1 MKWLVKTLDSLL
13 PYATED
19 EAVTEQKNLEALI
32 ARYKNLI
39 PTIEITMVKTEVF
52 SKSYTYRRE
61 VHEVVC
67 LLNKVKDQTANAPA
81 PESLERLNRMIQE
94 QQFAINQL
102 DHQRTHI
109 MSMLQRGRD
118 LSKDV
123 HAPPFVTAEVK
134 NLESGWNDAY
144 HETVDKLRALK
155 GTQTIWD
162 DFQKQK
168 DHIISLLHS
177 AETELR
183 SITPL
188 QTDPRN
194 VSSDLKHKRE
204 LNVQLQQASRQMIA
218 NLHDLCH
225 ELTPLADPTKKPLIE
240 KEVTEL
246 EKQFF
251 NTMEHVKDR
260 VNYLE
265 DYSNRWS
272 NYKARLAELHA
283 WALQQAPQ
291 LIEAVQSQ
299 ELSPEE
305 RVVKADALQ
314 GVISDKMRQLDI
326 LASDAF
332 ELAPKEGNAAE
343 AKRLRAEVSK
353 LQEVLSVINR
363 KVDHQGQAVKEDL
376 INWQQYQAGIQDIK
390 PWIEE
395 CETKVSLITNKPS
408 SLQQAVQMQANAKQF
423 ETQCEYQLEKL
434 HSVASISNLMSCK
447 TNAPD
452 ELDAVQSRWTS
463 VHDNAKQITNKF
475 DRLVTGWQSF
485 DGDATKVEDWLD
497 NSERVIAK
505 RPDLLNTPHVDKLEK
520 ELVKLKSFNNEISE
534 QQAKIVSLQQSSD
547 QLALGLAP
555 EGVATVKDRVNA
567 MKGKITKLSESVRAK
582 INDVSD
588 AIMSRQDFNAQ
599 LANFSNWMDQ
609 MRGQVAHVEDIYSE
623 RVEPS
628 LHTVHSLLQQHSEKN
643 PAFNAIY
650 EEVKNL
656 TSSST
661 PQESSAI
668 NDSYT
673 ALVLNYQDIENNL
686 QQKKDSLEKWNEF
699 LGWRNE
705 SESHANHIKQQLDQ
719 SDKLGPAILTNI
731 VEEIEETLKTV
742 THWKAQAKIIDNN
755 PVVHLKDSA
764 TGKPLSAIQ
773 VVNDLENKLENLK
786 LKSQS
791 RVATL
796 NKMEDRKRKF
806 NQIENELGEKLAANR
821 GKLSE
826 ILQQLPNNAN
836 VDQIVA
842 NLVTLN
848 DNLQTQIPL
857 KERVHDEGA
866 QLMRDDITIMPAV
879 QESMLVLDKS
889 WDDLQQEITDRTH
902 KYTLISQGLKDYAI
916 AKNRFGTEIKKA
928 HTIYLSVPQE
938 PSGEQQ
944 LLQTADK
951 TKKALEQIKKSKAAL
966 DDFERKGGTLLKLF
980 ESIDNTTP
988 NEITPELKQS
998 HDEWQKLHDQISKH
1012 AHLYETE
1019 AVIWN
1024 QIEDLKNDLVPWLEE
1039 TIQSLNDAADNSIE
1053 IEYGPIRL
1061 NKYRAELP
1069 AYASI
1074 RDDII
1079 EKIGEL
1085 TKINNDV
1092 KIPSLIELENLLAKQ
1107 FAVIEDSAQNLE
1119 QVASS
1124 FEEQEKDLRK
1134 EVKSCGESINKLR
1147 EALIKCDDMSGD
1159 NSKIIERLRTCQAL
1173 KAQLTGQESKLD
1185 NLKARVDEMKFTYP
1199 TFAESIIPKELSNVQ
1214 KRLDVVAT
1222 HANKIEASLLQF
1234 LKKFHTDKL
1243 GMLKRLINVQKEKIA
1258 WCVPEPSSDKY
1269 NLAVKQSSLNDV
1281 LKGILDCEARKNE
1294 IEESVTQLDKVDSPE
1309 SLNALK
1315 REIAEMNDDL
1325 KELKMNY
1332 DKTKVILDNNSDLW
1346 QQYETISDGV
1356 TTWLKDIEVKVKT
1369 DNASQVNLQNADNK
1383 IQELKEY
1390 QQQTSEQKPILQE
1403 LEKISKAIVS
1413 LNSDS
1418 RVLQVVNHLA
1428 TRHQAV
1434 AKNIVAVIDR
1444 INGMKGTL
1452 DNYNKN
1458 KLACEEWLQS
1468 AKIQF
1473 NDLARMG
1480 SPGAGPSSE
1489 QLDLVKAFV
1498 NELGTGQNYLN
1509 AAEESAETLYSVVTP
1524 DNREKIRNEVRQLR
1538 ENFDN
1543 IHDEAKSL
1551 LTQVES
1557 VLIQKTSI
1565 EESYSQVR
1573 QWLSESKSKVGDQ
1586 GTLYATLA
1594 EKKAALQKFKAQLLD
1609 NNLHKGALKQL
1620 QDKAQSLSDEEAEH
1634 KVSNSIQE
1642 YDNLSKNLNERIAVC
1657 ENHVV
1662 NHEAFDQILEKAQD
1676 WLKALKAEAVDV
1688 FNDSAF
1694 EKDGAD
1700 EKLTLVENIIAQKP
1714 EGEKIFDTC
1723 RKQLE
1728 TVLLQTHPSGHPA
1741 LINSF
1746 EGQKQS
1752 WDTFIGQCQV
1762 TEQKLKQL
1770 CSQWN
1775 EFDAIAERIDN
1786 WLKQTENVVKD
1797 QSLKSTCEAK
1807 QAHLDKLKRIN
1818 AEITAKAPEIA
1829 TILEQSHG
1837 IEGENDI
1844 NLRVSRINT
1853 RYQTLKN
1860 LCKENVGRYE
1870 NYTKEH
1876 AAFNDDYGKF
1886 KNQLQA
1892 LIDELQANSEIVGD
1906 LSILQ
1911 ERQNKIREI
1920 SDRRIQDASIFESLI
1935 DRGEKLYIHTSPD
1948 GREIIRQQ
1956 LRSLRTNWDNFSDD
1970 LNTATQKSEQCLLQ
1984 FGDFTVGQEQLT
1996 KWLKEV
2002 EKSMQSHTEL
2012 KNTLQEKR
2020 AQLQNHKL
2028 MHQDILGHN
2037 TLVDSVCDKA
2047 QLLVDQTQDESLN
2060 VYLQSIKQLFADIV
2074 EKSQFLLSNLEGCVQ
2089 MHNNYI
2095 VQCAS
2100 LRSWLNGEKQK
2111 LLECDDLAGEKT
2123 DISRKLNAL
2132 EQLKKNKDH
2141 GQKLFD
2147 DLSRLAQNVQKSTA
2161 VKGVELIAKEMGD
2174 LKNEFDNHFVEI
2186 VGIEDKQN
2194 NVLNQWNAFEKNL
2207 DELTKWCRSA
2217 ETIFRDQQLQSTIQE
2232 KEKQLDTFKDQRE
2245 NILQSQ
2251 KKIDEFVDQAQ
2262 ILLNNSGADRIK
2274 TLVSQLT
2281 NRYQLLQ
2288 VLSKEV
2294 VNRWQALVDD
2304 HRKYSDKLDEV
2315 NAWILPV
2322 EQQLDIASNEEP
2334 NDGTSSNLLPLLLN
2348 EQEQAEKLLSAVNAL
2363 GEKALPET
2371 STQGREKIRQELRD
2385 IRDRWDK
2392 IDEGIR
2398 KLQKRQEAQS
2408 IQWSSYQDILQQTLS
2423 WLDTLEKLL
2432 EQENPNTWTSTQEI
2446 RSKLFKHKTTLQ
2458 DINSHKRII
2467 EAVNDK
2473 ASALLQNNVASNA
2486 DEIKA
2491 IINSINSRYE
2501 NLGQN
2506 CKKLIGQLEDAI
2518 DVYQQFSD
2526 MQKVQQDY
2534 QKNLWDRLT
2543 GYSDY
2548 SGNKTSLQARLQK
2561 VNEIQDS
2568 LSEGVNKLH
2577 ELSEHVDKKTTIIPS
2592 RCKEAMARDLTNLK
2606 VDFDKFNSTLNDVK
2620 AALEHRLQQWN
2631 DYETN
2636 LDRLITWLTEAEN
2649 SLKNYAPRNT
2659 LEEKQEQLNKFQV
2672 NFTSNFLVVVL
2683 LIRTHTQNACCS
2695 NNNTTCHVTLLKR
2708 NTPLNECNMRI
2719 KHELRVR
2726 KMAIK

>member
-1 MKWLVKTLDSLL
+1 MLSVAFNFHIQFSNPKQKICQDADSKREDMKWLVKTLDSLL
-13 PYATED
+13 PYATGD
-19 EAVTEQKNLEALI
+19 ESISEQKNLEALI

-67 LLNKVKDQTANAPA
+67 LLNKVKEQTQSAPA
-81 PESLERLNRMIQE
+81 PESFDRLNRMIQE

-123 HAPPFVTAEVK
+123 HAPAFVTAEVK
-134 NLESGWNDAY
+134 NLESNWNDAY
-144 HETVDKLRALK
+144 HETVEKLRALK

-168 DHIISLLHS
+168 EQIMSQLHN

-194 VSSDLKHKRE
+194 VSTDLKSKRE
-204 LNVQLQQASRQMIA
+204 LNVQLQQSSRQMIA
-218 NLHDLCH
+218 NLHDLCN

-251 NTMEHVKDR
+251 NTIEHVKDR

-272 NYKARLAELHA
+272 NYKARLADLHA
-283 WALQQAPQ
+283 WATQQAPQ
-291 LIEAVQSQ
+291 LIEAVLSQ

-314 GVISDKMRQLDI
+314 GVIADKMRQLDI
-326 LASDAF
+326 LASNAF
-332 ELAPKEGNAAE
+332 ELAPKEGNVAE
-343 AKRLRAEVSK
+343 AKRLRADVSK

-363 KVDHQGQAVKEDL
+363 KVDHQAQAVREDL
-376 INWQQYQAGIQDIK
+376 VNWQQYQTGIQEIK
-390 PWIEE
+390 PWIED
-395 CETKVSLITNKPS
+395 CETKVSLITNKPA
-408 SLQQAVQMQANAKQF
+408 SLQQAVQLQCNAKQF
-423 ETQCEYQLEKL
+423 EAQCEQQLEKL

-463 VHDNAKQITNKF
+463 VHDNAKQITTKF
-475 DRLVTGWQSF
+475 DRLVSGWQSF
-485 DGDATKVEDWLD
+485 DGDATKVEEWLD

-534 QQAKIVSLQQSSD
+534 QQAKIVSLQQGSD

-555 EGVATVKDRVNA
+555 EGVATVKERVNA

-609 MRGQVAHVEDIYSE
+609 MRGQVAHVEEIYSE

-643 PAFNAIY
+643 PAFNAIH
-650 EEVKNL
+650 EEVRGL
-656 TSSST
+656 TSNST
-661 PQESSAI
+661 PEESLAI

-686 QQKKDSLEKWNEF
+686 QQKKQSLEKWNEF

-705 SESHANHIKQQLDQ
+705 TESHANHIKQQLDQ
-719 SDKLGPAILTNI
+719 SDKLGPTILTTI
-731 VEEIEETLKTV
+731 VADIDETLKAIS
-742 THWKAQAKIIDNN
+742 HWKAQAKAIDAN
-755 PVVHLKDSA
+755 PVIHLKDSA
-764 TGKPLSAIQ
+764 TGKPLNAIQ

-796 NKMEDRKRKF
+796 NRMEDRKKKF
-806 NQIENELGEKLAANR
+806 NEIENALGQALVSNR
-821 GKLSE
+821 AQLSE
-826 ILQQLPNNAN
+826 ILHEPPTIAN
-836 VDQIVA
+836 VDRIVA
-842 NLVTLN
+842 RLAELQ
-848 DNLQTQIPL
+848 DNLQAQTPL
-857 KERVHDEGA
+857 KERVHDDGA

-879 QESMLVLDKS
+879 QESILILDKT
-889 WDDLQQEITDRTH
+889 WDDLQQEITDYSH
-902 KYTLISQGLKDYAI
+902 KYTLINQGLKDYALT
-916 AKNRFGTEIKKA
+916 KNKFDGEIKKA
-928 HTIYLSVPQE
+928 NTAYSSVSQVPN
-938 PSGEQQ
+938 GEQE
-944 LLQTADK
+944 LLKTADNA
-951 TKKALEQIKKSKAAL
+951 KKALEQIKKSKAAL
-966 DDFERKGGTLLKLF
+966 DDLERKGGTLLKLY
-980 ESIDNTTP
+980 ETIETAAQSP
-988 NEITPELKQS
+988 NEITPELQRS
-998 HDEWQKLHDQISKH
+998 HDEWQQLHEQIAKH

-1024 QIEDLKNDLVPWLEE
+1024 QIDDLKNELAPWLEE
-1039 TIQSLNDAADNSIE
+1039 TLQSMQDAADNSIE

-1069 AYASI
+1069 AYVSI
-1074 RDDII
+1074 RNDIV

-1085 TKINNDV
+1085 TKINKDV
-1092 KIPSLIELENLLAKQ
+1092 KIPSLIQLENWLTEQ
-1107 FAVIEDSAQNLE
+1107 FALVENSAQNLE

-1159 NSKIIERLRTCQAL
+1159 NAKIIERLRTCQAL
-1173 KAQLTGQESKLD
+1173 KAQLSGQESKLD

-1199 TFAESIIPKELSNVQ
+1199 TFADSIIPKEVSNVQ
-1214 KRLDVVAT
+1214 KRLDVVGT

-1234 LKKFHTDKL
+1234 LKKYHSDKL
-1243 GMLKRLINVQKEKIA
+1243 NMLKRLINVQKEKIA

-1281 LKGILDCEARKNE
+1281 QKGILDCEARAKE
-1294 IEESVTQLDKVDSPE
+1294 IEESLGHLDQIDSPE
-1309 SLNALK
+1309 SLSPLK
-1315 REIAEMNDDL
+1315 ADIARVNDDL
-1325 KELKMNY
+1325 ATLKLNY
-1332 DKTKVILDNNSDLW
+1332 DKTKATLDDNSVLW
-1346 QQYETISDGV
+1346 QQYETLSEGV
-1356 TTWLKDIEVKVKT
+1356 AAWMKDIEVKVKADT
-1369 DNASQVNLQNADNK
+1369 ASQVNFQNAEGK
-1383 IQELKEY
+1383 VQELKAY
-1390 QQQTSEQKPILQE
+1390 QQQANEQKPILQE
-1403 LEKISKAIVS
+1403 MEKVAKAIVS
-1413 LNSDS
+1413 MNSDS

-1428 TRHQAV
+1428 TRHAAV
-1434 AKNIVAVIDR
+1434 GKNIVALIDR
-1444 INGMKGTL
+1444 ITGMKGTL
-1452 DNYNKN
+1452 EHYNTN
-1458 KLACEEWLQS
+1458 KTACEDWLQS
-1468 AKIQF
+1468 AKMQF
-1473 NDLARMG
+1473 NELTRMG
-1480 SPGAGPSSE
+1480 SPGAGPSTE

-1498 NELGTGQNYLN
+1498 NDLGTGQNYLN
-1509 AAEESAETLYSVVTP
+1509 AAEEAAETLYAVVTP
-1524 DNREKIRNEVRQLR
+1524 ENREKIRNEVRQLR
-1538 ENFDN
+1538 ENYDGL
-1543 IHDEAKSL
+1543 HDEAKSL

-1557 VLIQKTSI
+1557 VLMQKTSI
-1565 EESYSQVR
+1565 EESYTQLR
-1573 QWLSESKSKVGDQ
+1573 QWLTESKSKVGTA
-1586 GTLYATLA
+1586 GTLYPTLS
-1594 EKKAALQKFKAQLLD
+1594 EKKAALQKFKAQLQD
-1609 NNLHKGALKQL
+1609 NILHKSVLKQL
-1620 QDKAQSLSDEEAEH
+1620 QDKAHSLSDEDAEH
-1634 KVSNSIQE
+1634 KVNNSVQE
-1642 YDNLSKNLNERIAVC
+1642 YDELSKNLNERIAVG

-1676 WLKALKAEAVDV
+1676 WLKGLKAEAVDV
-1688 FNDSAF
+1688 LNDGVF

-1700 EKLTLVENIIAQKP
+1700 DKLTLVENILTQQP
-1714 EGEKIFDTC
+1714 EGEKIFDAC

-1728 TVLLQTHPSGHPA
+1728 TVLVQTHPSGHPA

-1746 EGQKQS
+1746 ESQKHD
-1752 WDTFIGQCQV
+1752 WDGFINQCK
-1762 TEQKLKQL
+1762 TTDQKLKQL
-1770 CSQWN
+1770 CSKWN
-1775 EFDAIAERIDN
+1775 EFDAIAEHIDN

-1797 QSLKSTCEAK
+1797 QSLKSTYDAK
-1807 QAHLDKLKRIN
+1807 QAHLEKLQRISG
-1818 AEITAKAPEIA
+1818 EIAAKSPEIA

-1837 IEGENDI
+1837 IEGENDV
-1844 NLRVSRINT
+1844 NFRVSRINT

-1860 LCKENVGRYE
+1860 LCKENMGRYE
-1870 NYTKEH
+1870 NYSKEH
-1876 AAFNDDYGKF
+1876 AAFNTDYDVF

-1911 ERQNKIREI
+1911 DRQNKIREI
-1920 SDRRIQDASIFESLI
+1920 ANRRIQDASTFESLI
-1935 DRGEKLYIHTSPD
+1935 DRGEKLYVHTSPD

-1970 LNTATQKSEQCLLQ
+1970 LNTATQKIEQCLLQ
-1984 FGDFTVGQEQLT
+1984 FADFTVGQEQLT
-1996 KWLKEV
+1996 RWLKDV
-2002 EKSMQSHTEL
+2002 EKSMQNHTEL
-2012 KNTLQEKR
+2012 KNSLQEKR

-2028 MHQDILGHN
+2028 MHQDIIGHN

-2060 VYLQSIKQLFADIV
+2060 VYLMSIKQLFADIV
-2074 EKSQFLLSNLEGCVQ
+2074 EKSQSLLTNLESCVQ
-2089 MHNNYI
+2089 LHNNYI
-2095 VQCAS
+2095 VQCANM
-2100 LRSWLNGEKQK
+2100 RSWLNGEKQK
-2111 LLECDDLAGEKT
+2111 VLECDDMAGEKT
-2123 DISRKLNAL
+2123 DISRKLSAL
-2132 EQLKKNKDH
+2132 EQLRKNKDH
-2141 GQKLFD
+2141 GKKMLT
-2147 DLSRLAQNVQKSTA
+2147 DLMHLAETVQKSTA
-2161 VKGVELIAKEMGD
+2161 PNGVASIEKEVGD
-2174 LKNEFDNHFVEI
+2174 IKAEFDNHLAEI
-2186 VGIEDKQN
+2186 AAIEGKQDTA
-2194 NVLNQWNAFEKNL
+2194 LNQWNAFEKGL
-2207 DELTKWCRSA
+2207 DELTKWCRAA
-2217 ETIFRDQQLQSTIQE
+2217 ETIFRDQQLQSTIEE
-2232 KEKQLDTFKDQRE
+2232 KAKQLETFKDQRE
-2245 NILQSQ
+2245 KILQTQ
-2251 KKIDEFVDQAQ
+2251 KPIDEFVDQAQ
-2262 ILLNNSGADRIK
+2262 VLLNNSGADRIK

-2294 VNRWQALVDD
+2294 LNRWQALVDD
-2304 HRKYSDKLDEV
+2304 HRKYNDKLDEV
-2315 NAWILPV
+2315 NAWMLPV
-2322 EQQLDIASNEEP
+2322 ETQLGIATNEEP
-2334 NDGTSSNLLPLLLN
+2334 NDGSASNLLPLLLN
-2348 EQEQAEKLLSAVNAL
+2348 EQEQAEKLLAAVNAL

-2371 STQGREKIRQELRD
+2371 STQGREKIRQDLRD

-2408 IQWSSYQDILQQTLS
+2408 IQWSSYQDTLQQTLS

-2446 RSKLFKHKTTLQ
+2446 RSKLFKYKTTAQ
-2458 DINSHKRII
+2458 DISSHKRII

-2473 ASALLQNNVASNA
+2473 ANALLQNVVASNA
-2486 DEIKA
+2486 DEIKS
-2491 IINSINSRYE
+2491 IITSINGRYE
-2501 NLGQN
+2501 KLGGN
-2506 CKKLIGQLEDAI
+2506 CKHLIGQLESAI

-2526 MQKVQQDY
+2526 MQKVQQDH
-2534 QKNLWDRLT
+2534 QKSLWDRLT

-2548 SGNKTSLQARLQK
+2548 SGSKTALQARLQK
-2561 VNEIQDS
+2561 VNEIHDS
-2568 LSEGVNKLH
+2568 LSEGVNRLA
-2577 ELSEHVDKKTTIIPS
+2577 ELGEHVDKKATIIPT

-2606 VDFDKFNSTLNDVK
+2606 VDFDKFNSTLNDVR

-2636 LDRLITWLTEAEN
+2636 LDRLITWLSEAEN
-2649 SLKNYAPRNT
+2649 SLKNYASRNT

-2672 NFTSNFLVVVL
+2672 SY
-2683 LIRTHTQNACCS
+2683 
-2695 NNNTTCHVTLLKR
+2695 
-2708 NTPLNECNMRI
+2708 
-2719 KHELRVR
+2719 
-2726 KMAIK
+2726 